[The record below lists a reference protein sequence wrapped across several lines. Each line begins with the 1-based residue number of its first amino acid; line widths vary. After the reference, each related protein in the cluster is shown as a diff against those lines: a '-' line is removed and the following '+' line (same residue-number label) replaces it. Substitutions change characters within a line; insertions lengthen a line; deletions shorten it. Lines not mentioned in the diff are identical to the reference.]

1 MTGRMYNENLGRFA
15 CLLVFIGFNMTFKT
29 VKTAIRA
36 SPACTLLKSK
46 LNPETKYAVTTRAI
60 AFPITE

>member
-1 MTGRMYNENLGRFA
+1 MTSGPKKKRN
-15 CLLVFIGFNMTFKT
+15 IGFNMTFKT
-29 VKTAIRA
+29 VKTATRA